1 MSAESS
7 QFYLEKQ
14 LGASQKFV
22 GEPGCGRKA
31 RVFHCGTTMMNN
43 VATEPSSNTA
53 GNAALQ
59 QPIVRP
65 ETGLKA
71 KIAQWFFDNSEI
83 PFSLLRSI
91 APIAVV
97 KRKHIALVT
106 RYDDVKEVFRADDAF
121 PVVYA
126 SRLKKVT
133 GETPFIFG
141 MEDGPDYRRD
151 NEAMR
156 SVIRYDD
163 IDTRLA
169 PKTKEIAERL
179 VAAAGGRIDFVDF
192 IRQVTFEVMVDYFGV
207 PPNGDLKLWTTRL
220 FQYMCHV
227 GDDPELD
234 KEADAYGEALR
245 ADVREAIKARKD
257 APAMIEDHRD
267 DVLGRCLKAQAAD
280 PVAFSDDKICAS
292 IVGFL
297 LAGLPQPPTVLPKA
311 LEQLLRRSKM
321 LGSAQLAARNGDE
334 ETVRRY
340 IFEAMRFDPL
350 APFVPRVAKKEHVLA
365 AGTPRAKKIE
375 VGTHVLVAFA
385 SAMMDDRRVRN
396 PRSFNPNRS
405 PNDYMLFGHGLHE
418 CFAKRINEKLLPLML
433 MPLLKRNHL
442 VRARGQDGHLR
453 KQGTFPDRLTVCFDP

>member
-1 MSAESS
+1 M
-7 QFYLEKQ
+7 K
-14 LGASQKFV
+14 
-22 GEPGCGRKA
+22 
-31 RVFHCGTTMMNN
+31 NN
-43 VATEPSSNTA
+43 VTTEPWSNTA
-53 GNAALQ
+53 GNAALHE
-59 QPIVRP
+59 PVVRP
-65 ETGLKA
+65 ETGFKA
-71 KIAQWFFDNSEI
+71 KVTQWFFNNSEI
-83 PFSLLRSI
+83 LFSLLRSI

-126 SRLKKVT
+126 GRLKKVT
-133 GETPFIFG
+133 GVTPFIFG

-151 NEAMR
+151 HEAMR

-192 IRQVTFEVMVDYFGV
+192 IRQVTFEVMVDYFGI

-227 GDDPELD
+227 GVDPELD

-245 ADVREAIKARKD
+245 ADVREAIKRRKG
-257 APAMIEDHRD
+257 ALPTIGDHGD

-321 LGSAQLAARNGDE
+321 LRGAQLAARNGDE

-350 APFVPRVAKKEHVLA
+350 APFVPRITRKEHVLA

-375 VGTHVLVAFA
+375 VGTRVFVSFA
-385 SAMMDDRRVRN
+385 SAMMDDRRVPN

-433 MPLLKRNHL
+433 MPLLTRSRL
-442 VRARGQDGHLR
+442 IRAGGADGHLR